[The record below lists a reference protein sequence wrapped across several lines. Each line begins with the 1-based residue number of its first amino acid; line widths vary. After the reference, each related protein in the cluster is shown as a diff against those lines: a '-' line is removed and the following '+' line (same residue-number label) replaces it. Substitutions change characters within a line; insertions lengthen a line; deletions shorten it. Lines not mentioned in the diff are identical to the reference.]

1 MKTAPLARCFILVT
15 LLVAG
20 CVAVPKSDDYS
31 AFRAANPRSI
41 LVVPALNN
49 SVAVE
54 APDFLLPTLSRPFA
68 ERGYYVFPAHMVKRL
83 LEEDGLSDAGLV
95 HGADASHF
103 GRLFGCDSV
112 LFVTI
117 QRWDSRYVVL
127 ATTTT
132 VEFEYVLRNCR
143 TGETLWEHTRAMQ
156 YSPQSSSSGNLLVD
170 VIAQAVTAAIE
181 RAAPNYLPLAQQAN
195 ALAAATPGQGLP
207 AGPYLAEQYGRDT
220 SAFVGHCVAGAA
232 KDC

>member
-1 MKTAPLARCFILVT
+1 MKSTLMRCVLVVLAFAA
-15 LLVAG
+15 AG
-20 CVAVPKSDDYS
+20 CVATQKANDYS

-103 GRLFGCDSV
+103 GRLFGCDAV

-117 QRWDSRYVVL
+117 QRWDSQYVVL
-127 ATTTT
+127 STTTT
-132 VEFEYVLRNCR
+132 VQFDYALKSCS
-143 TGETLWEHTRAMQ
+143 TGETLWEHSQVMQ
-156 YSPQSSSSGNLLVD
+156 YSPQASSSGNPLADLV
-170 VIAQAVTAAIE
+170 AQAVTAAIE

-195 ALAAATPGQGLP
+195 GLAAATPGQGLP
-207 AGPYLAEQYGRDT
+207 AGPYLPDQYRQD
-220 SAFVGHCVAGAA
+220 GAA
-232 KDC
+232 FPAH

>member
-1 MKTAPLARCFILVT
+1 MKRFKFVAAAFVLALT
-15 LLVAG
+15 G
-20 CVAVPKSDDYS
+20 CVTPPQPHNYS

-49 SVAVE
+49 SVSVD

-103 GRLFGCDSV
+103 GRLFGCDAV
-112 LFVTI
+112 MFVTI
-117 QRWDSRYVVL
+117 QRWESQYVVL

-132 VEFEYVLRNCR
+132 VEFEYALKSCH
-143 TGETLWEHTRAMQ
+143 TGETLWQHEQVMQ
-156 YSPQSSSSGNLLVD
+156 YSPQSSSSGNPLADL
-170 VIAQAVTAAIE
+170 IAQAVVAAVE

-207 AGPYLAEQYGRDT
+207 AGPYLPDTFQRDGDT
-220 SAFVGHCVAGAA
+220 FPSH
-232 KDC
+232 